1 MRPLVPAVLG
11 AALLAGALAL
21 PALAKTEAAK
31 KDVAH
36 PRWAHSYASALDE
49 MKERGCVLL
58 VTFHAEH

>member
-1 MRPLVPAVLG
+1 MRPSVPAVLG

-21 PALAKTEAAK
+21 PALAKTEAK

-36 PRWAHSYASALDE
+36 PRWAHSYAAALDE

-58 VTFHAEH
+58 MTFHAEH